1 MRGQFTVFSERF
13 LMKAD
18 FFMHTTTFSIQS
30 APAVL
35 YGEPSDRVVL
45 FVHGQCGFKEDAA
58 PFAELAAPKG
68 WQVLS
73 VDLPEHG
80 GRTDGVP
87 LLPWAVVPELS
98 AAMAYAQAHWQHIA
112 VRATSIGA
120 WFSLLAFAGTPVEC
134 CLLVSP
140 LTDMAGMISSMMQAA
155 NVTEAQLEAVQEIA
169 VPGGPALSW
178 RYLCYARSH
187 TAAAISDQT
196 HVLWASGDAMIPK
209 SAVDAFVQKASAV
222 LTVYPGGEH
231 WFHTDEQVAF
241 LRRWEAAALPN
252 HA

>member
-1 MRGQFTVFSERF
+1 
-13 LMKAD
+13 
-18 FFMHTTTFSIQS
+18 MHTTTFFIQS

-45 FVHGQCGFKEDAA
+45 FVHGQCGCKEEAS
-58 PFAELAAPKG
+58 PFAGLAAPKG
-68 WQVLS
+68 WQVLA

-80 GRTDGVP
+80 GRTDGVK
-87 LLPWAVVPELS
+87 LVPWEAVPELS
-98 AAMAYAQAHWQHIA
+98 AVMAYARTNWRHVA
-112 VRATSIGA
+112 VRATSIGV
-120 WFSLLAFAGTPVEC
+120 WFSLLAFAGMPVEC
-134 CLLVSP
+134 CLFVSP
-140 LTDMAGMISSMMQAA
+140 LTDMTGMIGSMMQAA
-155 NVTEAQLEAVQEIA
+155 NVSEAQLEAAQEIA

-187 TAAAISDQT
+187 AVAAVSART

-209 SAVDAFVQKASAV
+209 SSVDAFVQKASAA

-241 LRRWEAAALPN
+241 MRRWEAAALPDP
-252 HA
+252 A